1 MTPLKN
7 IALISILTLM
17 TQSALAE
24 KSTSETIRHV
34 KTSEKV
40 VALTFDDGPSEPYTQ
55 QILDVLNKNNVK
67 GTFYILGGNAKEYP
81 KIIKQIMNDG
91 HELGSHSMNHT
102 MMKNRS
108 VDAIYNDLSSVDTIL
123 RNLGYQKEITF
134 RAPFGITSDNLR
146 TALAK
151 LNKRQVLFTF
161 LAQDWTKISA
171 QQIHDNVMKQLKPGL
186 IIVLHDGGKRRENTV
201 KATQMLIDSLKQQG
215 YRIVSISELLSLQ
228 DQKKVSL
235 HE

>member
-1 MTPLKN
+1 MTSLKN
-7 IALISILTLM
+7 IALFSFLILM
-17 TQSALAE
+17 TQSVFAKE
-24 KSTSETIRHV
+24 STSETIRHV

-55 QILDVLNKNNVK
+55 QIIEVLNKNHVK
-67 GTFYILGGNAKEYP
+67 GTFYILGGNAKAYP
-81 KIIKQIMNDG
+81 NIIKQIMNDG

-108 VDAIYNDLSSVDTIL
+108 VDAIYKDLSSVDTIL

-146 TALAK
+146 IALEK

-161 LAQDWTKISA
+161 LAQDWTPISA

-186 IIVLHDGGKRRENTV
+186 IITLHDGGKRRDNTV
-201 KATQMLIDSLKQQG
+201 KATQMLIDSLKKQG
-215 YRIVSISELLSLQ
+215 YRIVSISELLSLNN
-228 DQKKVSL
+228 QKTVSL

>member
-7 IALISILTLM
+7 ITLISILTLM

>member
-7 IALISILTLM
+7 IALVSILTLM